1 MKQSLDEPCEYLQNG
16 KYFVGP
22 LNIDKQL
29 RIVSTVMG
37 SELNVSENEF
47 DALDMLA
54 TRENEPLSFEQLY
67 SALWDVG
74 DGGNYR
80 ENARLELNQLTKK
93 VNMAGNGFMW
103 IEKTTDSSYIFHT
116 RWSHN
121 WNQASG

>member
-1 MKQSLDEPCEYLQNG
+1 MKQSFDEPYEFPYTG

-22 LNIDKQL
+22 LNIDKQS
-29 RIVSTVMG
+29 RMVSTVMG
-37 SELNVSENEF
+37 CELNLGGNEF

-67 SALWDVG
+67 SALWDMG
-74 DGGNYR
+74 DGKNCR
-80 ENARLELNQLTKK
+80 EMARMELNHLIKT

-103 IEKTTDSSYIFHT
+103 IEKTADLFYIFHT

-121 WNQASG
+121 WNKASG